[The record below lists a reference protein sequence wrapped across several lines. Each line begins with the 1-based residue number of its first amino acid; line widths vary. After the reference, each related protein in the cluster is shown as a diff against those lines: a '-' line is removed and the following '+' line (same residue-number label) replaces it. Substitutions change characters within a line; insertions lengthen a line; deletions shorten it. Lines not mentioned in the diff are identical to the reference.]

1 MVVFFFILIFVDMKA
16 SINTYVEC
24 SKSSNMGTTIRQYC
38 IDCGITIHKLECVPI
53 YSSLLGKVFGMER
66 ETINFHIE
74 GDLNHLEN
82 FKRQLEKLAKD

>member
-66 ETINFHIE
+66 ETIYFHIE
-74 GDLNHLEN
+74 CDLNHLEN

>member
-1 MVVFFFILIFVDMKA
+1 VVFFFILIFVDMKA

-24 SKSSNMGTTIRQYC
+24 SKSSDMGTTIRQYC

-66 ETINFHIE
+66 ETIYFHIE

-82 FKRQLEKLAKD
+82 FKRQLKELAKD

>member
-1 MVVFFFILIFVDMKA
+1 MKA

-53 YSSLLGKVFGMER
+53 YSSLLGKVFGIER
-66 ETINFHIE
+66 ETIYFHIE

-82 FKRQLEKLAKD
+82 FKRKLEKLSKD